1 MIIDFKEAEFM
12 KRGRYLAII
21 GSSLLFF
28 LTGCSQTNEPLSAAA
43 EVNFWTV
50 GTGGSSVRFGK
61 DFVSVSREID
71 KDKAA
76 LNAFLLAIA
85 EQPQDEKKIERT
97 TSLPPSK
104 IEELISECR
113 SINWIKD
120 EQGRWATTVPVITD
134 RQAVLIKERLTPL
147 ALSVAEK
154 VKASVQEIRSRYEKE
169 KEASDPPWSEVAHLV
184 IDKLL
189 IDGTFHGAIE
199 DLEEEKTGQ
208 EFYTEAQKIL
218 PAFFLEHGEHAA
230 NFGCNWYR
238 FEHEGTLRE
247 IYVLH
252 GTLLDRIEIPM
263 NRYRNDPAF
272 SSLIFKVSPTGE
284 CGDLSQPEL
293 EVFEG
298 LGWLDGERLAI
309 PIVHA
314 DTIKAFLPLIQE
326 TGKEM
331 AEIVFVDYSVF
342 LDSFKNSPYAEF
354 VDGAGDYIQACY
366 HILFSMIIDE
376 LVEERIVPS
385 VPRPVPDSFAVYM
398 TLGSVWD

>member
-1 MIIDFKEAEFM
+1 M
-12 KRGRYLAII
+12 KRGRCLAII
-21 GSSLLFF
+21 SFSLLFF
-28 LTGCSQTNEPLSAAA
+28 LTGCSRTNEPATEAA

-50 GTGGSSVRFGK
+50 GSGGGTVRFGK
-61 DFVSVSREID
+61 DFVSIFQEID

-76 LNAFLLAIA
+76 LSSFLLAIA
-85 EQPQDEKKIERT
+85 EQPQNEKNIARKT
-97 TSLPPSK
+97 ALPPSK
-104 IEELISECR
+104 IAELISECG
-113 SINWIKD
+113 SIKWIKEKQD
-120 EQGRWATTVPVITD
+120 KWASTVPVITD
-134 RQAVLIKERLTPL
+134 RQVILIEERLTPL
-147 ALSVAEK
+147 ALSVAERVK
-154 VKASVQEIRSRYEKE
+154 VSVQELKSRYEKE
-169 KEASDPPWSEVAHLV
+169 KEASGPSWNEVAHLV

-189 IDGTFHGAIE
+189 VDGTFHGAIE
-199 DLEEEKTGQ
+199 NLEEQKTGMG
-208 EFYTEAQKIL
+208 FYTQDQKIL

-238 FEHEGTLRE
+238 FEHDGALRE
-247 IYVLH
+247 IYALH

-284 CGDLSQPEL
+284 CVDLSQPEL
-293 EVFEG
+293 EVFRG
-298 LGWLDGERLAI
+298 LGWLDGEHLAI

-314 DTIKAFLPLIQE
+314 DTIKTFLPLLRD

-331 AEIVFVDYSVF
+331 AEIVFADYSVF
-342 LDSFKNSPYAEF
+342 LDSFKSSPYAEF

-366 HILFSMIIDE
+366 HILFSMIIDK
-376 LVEERIVPS
+376 LVEERIIPS